1 MKVISLEEAKKVEL
15 EILLNV
21 ADFCDRHGLRY
32 YLAYGT
38 LIGAIRHKGFIPWD
52 DDIDIQMPR
61 PDYNKLIEL
70 YNRENENKQYFL
82 IDPKSKNAEH
92 PYVKVVDNRTVK
104 KELGTKKRSLLGV
117 DIDIFPID
125 GMPSGQAEYD
135 KWYTKLYR
143 CYKRLQY
150 SNTAIKGL
158 KLKAK
163 VHMLLYKP
171 YALCRKGLMKKTEK
185 LHALY
190 PYEECERAG
199 SMETIYSSK
208 KNYMRKEYFDG
219 YTLVEFEGHQ
229 FKAPKQYHEVLTCL
243 FGDYMQLPPEEERV
257 THHTNTMFWK
267 GD

>member
-1 MKVISLEEAKKVEL
+1 MKVISFEEAKKVEL

-21 ADFCDRHGLRY
+21 ADFCDKHGLRY

-70 YNRENENKQYFL
+70 FNQENKDKRYFL
-82 IDPKSKNAEH
+82 IDSKAKNAGH
-92 PYVKVVDNRTVK
+92 TYVKVVDMRTIK
-104 KELGTKKRSLLGV
+104 KEEGTKKNSILGV
-117 DIDIFPID
+117 DLDIFPID
-125 GMPSGQAEYD
+125 GMPSDEAEFE
-135 KWYTKLYR
+135 KWYAKLYN
-143 CYKRLQY
+143 CYKKQQY
-150 SNTAIKGL
+150 ANTALKGWRL
-158 KLKAK
+158 KTKIHL
-163 VHMLLYKP
+163 LLYKP
-171 YALCRKGLMKKTEK
+171 YVLCRKGLRKKADK

-190 PYEECERAG
+190 PYEECERVG

-229 FKAPKQYHEVLTCL
+229 FKAPKKYHEVLNCL
-243 FGDYMQLPPEEERV
+243 YGDYMQLPPEEERI
-257 THHTNTMFWK
+257 THHINTMFWK

>member
-82 IDPKSKNAEH
+82 IDPKSKKAGH

-104 KELGTKKRSLLGV
+104 KELGTKKGSMLGV

-125 GMPSGQAEYD
+125 GMPSDQAEYD
-135 KWYTKLYR
+135 KWFNKLRKCYTKF
-143 CYKRLQY
+143 QY
-150 SNTAIKGL
+150 SNSSLKGCAFKTKIHL
-158 KLKAK
+158 
-163 VHMLLYKP
+163 LLYKP
-171 YALCRKGLMKKTEK
+171 YALCRGKLLKKAAK

-190 PYEECERAG
+190 PYEECEYVG
-199 SMETIYSSK
+199 TMEMMYNSK
-208 KNYMRKEYFDG
+208 KNRLRKEYFDG
-219 YTLVEFEGHQ
+219 YALVEFEGHQ
-229 FKAPKQYHEVLTCL
+229 LKAPKNYHAVLTDIY
-243 FGDYMQLPPEEERV
+243 GDYMKLPPEDQQV
-257 THHTNTMFWK
+257 THHTNSSFWK
-267 GD
+267 E